1 MFLIV
6 IHLFK
11 TEYKDDIL
19 LALTSCG
26 IEDGCTFEGMN
37 LEKILGHDYPLFS
50 GLVPSEND
58 QQRYSMLITAT
69 VEDMDRVESFV
80 QLLEEADIDIK
91 NEHILQLIALPAV
104 RVVGNEVDWQK
115 QDV

>member
-1 MFLIV
+1 MFLII

-26 IEDGCTFEGMN
+26 IEDGCIFEGMN
-37 LEKILGHDYPLFS
+37 LQKILGHDYPLFR
-50 GLVPSEND
+50 GLVPSESD
-58 QQRYSMLITAT
+58 KQRYSMLITAS
-69 VEDMDRVESFV
+69 VENMEKVDSFV
-80 QLLEEADIDIK
+80 QLLSEADIDIK
-91 NEHILQLIALPAV
+91 KEQILQLIAIPAV

-115 QDV
+115 QDS